1 MGELTE
7 LRKVPQFSQFSGI
20 LQHVLQFS
28 VTFSVF
34 LAGGSLND
42 HFFFLFFLHRNAP
55 NKPALCYLSSAESQ
69 TKLATS
75 W

>member
-42 HFFFLFFLHRNAP
+42 HFFYIYIYTETLPINPLCATC
-55 NKPALCYLSSAESQ
+55 PAQNRRLS
-69 TKLATS
+69 
-75 W
+75 

>member
-42 HFFFLFFLHRNAP
+42 HFFFFFFTQKR
-55 NKPALCYLSSAESQ
+55 SQ
-69 TKLATS
+69 
-75 W
+75 